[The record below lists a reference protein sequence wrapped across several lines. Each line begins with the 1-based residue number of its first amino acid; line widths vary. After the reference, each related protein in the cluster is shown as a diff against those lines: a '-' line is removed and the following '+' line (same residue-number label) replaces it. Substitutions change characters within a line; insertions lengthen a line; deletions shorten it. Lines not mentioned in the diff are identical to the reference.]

1 MIAYILPHIADNKDG
16 NLAASKEEEQQL
28 QSEMDMM
35 KLSPHTKDQII
46 LNLKEELWAKKKA
59 MTLLTEQLEQKQEE
73 LEMLQQ
79 NGITCV
85 KLLRD

>member
-1 MIAYILPHIADNKDG
+1 M
-16 NLAASKEEEQQL
+16 AASKEEEQQL
-28 QSEMDMM
+28 QAEMDLT
-35 KLSPHTKDQII
+35 KLSPQAKDQII
-46 LNLKEELWAKKKA
+46 LNLKKELWAKKKA
-59 MTLLTEQLEQKQEE
+59 VTLLTEHFERKQKE